1 MHREDNSKYLLYI
14 EPPVE
19 KKSAQ
24 PVEDEWTRLMD
35 AELSIAQTG
44 ASAYMNTDDQGT
56 FHPNGA
62 FRGVH
67 ITACGERGGNRD
79 YLLSNGMV
87 TNKLAAFYLRW
98 YREAIPASEW
108 RKLKHLAQYHEAT
121 KMVRAHKQ
129 KAVL

>member
-14 EPPVE
+14 EPAVE

-24 PVEDEWTRLMD
+24 PVDDEWTRLVE
-35 AELSIAQTG
+35 AELAMAKEG
-44 ASAYMNTDDQGT
+44 AADYGNPDDQGT
-56 FHPNGA
+56 FFEGGW
-62 FRGVH
+62 RGVH
-67 ITACGERGGNRD
+67 RTACGESGGNHD
-79 YLLSNGMV
+79 YLLSNGMI